1 MPFSLAPKLAHSRA
15 RRFWFVGLASLSAV
29 IIGSGVAR
37 AQETGDEIIVTG
49 SLLPTDEADRR
60 ASATQILGTQ
70 TFEQIGATR
79 IADITETLTINTGAQ
94 NNPDSFTQG
103 FTTGTSNINLRGLGV
118 GSTLVLVNGRRQVRN
133 ASPTNDGI
141 GFVDTASLIPL
152 IAVDRVEILKNG
164 ASPIYGSDAIAGVVN
179 FIAREDF
186 EGARLSGTYLTH
198 QSEGRYD
205 EINLQALAGAQFGRL
220 SLLGAVSYLD
230 RSALTTA
237 ERRLSRPEDD
247 LSVLGNPAAFF
258 GVPGFSAA
266 TPVLDPGCRAA
277 GGLPQPA
284 GPADPD
290 TTGIGFC
297 GFDFGDFFNL
307 VPREERILSFAR
319 ASLPLSQTVA
329 VSIEAG
335 FADTSSVRG
344 NSPSFPVL
352 QLDNAIIP
360 GTDSGIAANPFNP
373 FPGGPTLTFF
383 GRPSGV
389 GGEISLNRN
398 DSRTWRVMGKADG
411 TLARGRWEI
420 ALTRARND
428 FTLRTEDTVLDR
440 FQCALAGF
448 HDIAGLPGLPDTDC
462 STANSALTLFDRTRP
477 ATGTFFNPFSSAL
490 GTAPNSP
497 GLLDYLN
504 EFQIRDYESVLTVA
518 DGLFT
523 QEIFA
528 LPAGPVRVA
537 VGGQYRRNRLSQTV
551 DPVSAIDGFA
561 FLIGGRAFSGTQDV
575 IAVFGEAEI
584 PLAPWA
590 DLQAAVRHER
600 YGDAEG
606 GSTTDPRIGLA
617 LRPTNTLTLLGN
629 FSRSFR
635 APSVFQQF
643 GESTVLQQV
652 SDPFNGNAFVAVRS
666 LVTETDGVLIA
677 RALQPETATS
687 LTAGARWRPVS
698 ELSLELDYFNFDVD
712 NVIVRTN
719 AQAIIDADPFDPAIL
734 RAPAPDGRGPI
745 LQVINGFE
753 NASSIRTAG
762 LDFAARLALPLGTGT
777 LSPSVNG
784 TYLLSYRLDD
794 PLAGAV
800 NGLGRRNFT
809 NFGSPA
815 PQLRLNGMIVWE
827 SGPHTASLT
836 VRHIGGYRDDQNA
849 LRPIG
854 SDTRLDLYYAMDV
867 GAMMGRS
874 APLTATI
881 GVRNATGTRAPQVFT
896 NGGYD
901 SRVHDPRGARVFL
914 GLSTEF

>member
-1 MPFSLAPKLAHSRA
+1 MPSSTPMNAGPSRA
-15 RRFWFVGLASLSAV
+15 RRYWFVGVASLFTP
-29 IIGSGVAR
+29 IIGSSSAP
-37 AQETGDEIIVTG
+37 AQEAGDEIIVTG
-49 SLLPTDEADRR
+49 SLLATDEAKGR
-60 ASATQILGTQ
+60 ASATQILRTSA
-70 TFEQIGATR
+70 FDRIGATR

-152 IAVDRVEILKNG
+152 IAVDRVEILKDG

-179 FIAREDF
+179 FISRDGF

-205 EINLQALAGAQFGRL
+205 EINLQVLAGTTFGRL
-220 SLLGAVSYLD
+220 NLLGAVSYLD
-230 RSALTTA
+230 RSPLTTA

-266 TPVLDPGCRAA
+266 TPVLDPGCRAS

-284 GPADPD
+284 GISDPD

-307 VPREERILSFAR
+307 VPREERILSFAK
-319 ASLPLSQTVA
+319 ASLPLSQAIGITV
-329 VSIEAG
+329 EAG

-352 QLDNAIIP
+352 QLDNAVIP
-360 GTDSGIAANPFNP
+360 GAGAGAAANPFNL
-373 FPGGPTLTFF
+373 FPGNPTLTFF

-398 DSRTWRVMGKADG
+398 DSRTWRVMGKLEG
-411 TLARGRWEI
+411 TFARGRWEV

-448 HDIAGLPGLPDTDC
+448 NDIAALPGLPDTDC
-462 STANSALTLFDRTRP
+462 SEANSALTLFDRTRP

-490 GTAPNSP
+490 GSAPNSP
-497 GLLDYLN
+497 ELLDYLN
-504 EFQIRDYESVLTVA
+504 EFQIRDYKAVLTVA
-518 DGLFT
+518 DALVTRDFFT
-523 QEIFA
+523 
-528 LPAGPVRVA
+528 LPGGPVRIA
-537 VGGQYRRNRLSQTV
+537 LGAQYRRNHLAQTV

-575 IAVFGEAEI
+575 IAVFGETQI
-584 PLAPWA
+584 PLTPWA

-600 YGDAEG
+600 YGTAEG
-606 GSTTDPRIGLA
+606 CSTTDPKIGLA
-617 LRPTNTLTLLGN
+617 LRPTDTLTLLAN
-629 FSRSFR
+629 FSHSFR

-666 LVTETDGVLIA
+666 LVTENDGVLIA

-687 LTAGARWRPVS
+687 LTAGARWRPLNA
-698 ELSLELDYFNFDVD
+698 LSLELDYFNFDVD
-712 NVIVRTN
+712 NVIIRTN
-719 AQAIIDADPFDPAIL
+719 AQAIIDADPFAPAII
-734 RAPAPDGRGPI
+734 RAPGQGGRGPI

-762 LDFAARLALPLGTGT
+762 LDFAARFALALGNGT

-784 TYLLSYRLDD
+784 TYLFSYRLDD

-815 PQLRLNGMIVWE
+815 PRLRLNGTIAWE
-827 SGPHTASLT
+827 SGPHRASLT
-836 VRHIGGYRDDQNA
+836 VRHIGRYLDDQNA
-849 LRPIG
+849 LRTIG
-854 SDTRLDLYYAMDV
+854 SDTRLDLHYAMDM
-867 GAMMGRS
+867 GAMMGRGS
-874 APLTATI
+874 PLTATI